1 MFQKDTNGNITGA
14 SFRFIIELHID
25 DIDTLKY
32 IKSKLNLGNEIAV
45 YGNSCKFTVIH
56 RRDISKLISV
66 FDKYNLNTTKYLDYL
81 DLKKAFNLYYDNN
94 RGVPLNKRTLID
106 QLLKFKNGMNKNRF
120 EFNFPEDYKIVVSDY
135 WLLGLIE
142 AEGSFYLDRSKLQ
155 PVFMIALTKIQ
166 LPVIKKIKD
175 YLINNLGFDKYSKF
189 KLENS
194 SAIAIVENKER
205 NNAKCLIRLTI
216 SNINI
221 LTNYFIPYLENKRFI
236 TKKGKDFQDFK
247 IICRAIYNGAYRTE
261 EIKSL
266 ILKLSYTMN
275 NFRLS
280 SNSDTN
286 KVSNLSKEELDKI
299 LNAKSTIIHLD
310 DGRQLDNITKKEIN
324 RRWTNCV
331 YEIIQSSGEIILAS
345 TLNEAA
351 ENLKVDFRTVKRNL
365 DSLSEQSGIR
375 DNFVEVK
382 ENLVRRVSVFYP

>member
-1 MFQKDTNGNITGA
+1 MRRINAPSQEEYPSSSSFNTQIYSIPYHNYYSGVKVKSEAKNFYSTLACTDLEYENFIRWFVGFSDGESNFTIVFQKDKNGNITGA
-14 SFRFIIELHID
+14 SFRYIIELHID
-25 DIDTLKY
+25 DINTLKY
-32 IKSKLNLGNEIAV
+32 IKSKLNIGNNISE

-166 LPVIKKIKD
+166 LPVIKKIND

-236 TKKGKDFQDFK
+236 TKKGKDFQDLK

-266 ILKLSYTMN
+266 ILKL
-275 NFRLS
+275 
-280 SNSDTN
+280 
-286 KVSNLSKEELDKI
+286 I
-299 LNAKSTIIHLD
+299 LK
-310 DGRQLDNITKKEIN
+310 
-324 RRWTNCV
+324 
-331 YEIIQSSGEIILAS
+331 YILM
-345 TLNEAA
+345 
-351 ENLKVDFRTVKRNL
+351 RT
-365 DSLSEQSGIR
+365 
-375 DNFVEVK
+375 
-382 ENLVRRVSVFYP
+382 FY